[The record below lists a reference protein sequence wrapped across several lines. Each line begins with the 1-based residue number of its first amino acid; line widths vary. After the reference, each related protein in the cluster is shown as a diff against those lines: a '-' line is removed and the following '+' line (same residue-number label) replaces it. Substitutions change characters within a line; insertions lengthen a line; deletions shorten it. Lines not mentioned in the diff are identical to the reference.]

1 MAHLWR
7 TKSMVKPGHQK
18 ICTPESH
25 CSGCRAVDACVP
37 AENPG
42 LLNTRLLPVFVP
54 RNLKGIRL
62 NDPAAG
68 LLSASYALT
77 KIMCIVLHFF
87 LSFFWKM
94 VVRRKSIFFWRNAS
108 QSCTVSWTNCDSG
121 TIHTSL
127 RPVLEAL
134 PPILICHLS
143 PKTDRR
149 ELAWQCS
156 ISFS

>member
-1 MAHLWR
+1 
-7 TKSMVKPGHQK
+7 MVKPGHQK

-87 LSFFWKM
+87 LFFLKDGSETQ
-94 VVRRKSIFFWRNAS
+94 VHFFSDATLAS
-108 QSCTVSWTNCDSG
+108 RVLSVGPTATPEQSTHSC
-121 TIHTSL
+121 
-127 RPVLEAL
+127 VL
-134 PPILICHLS
+134 S
-143 PKTDRR
+143 
-149 ELAWQCS
+149 
-156 ISFS
+156 